1 MRLAKGRCLLHK
13 KDCEGALAE
22 FRTVLRSC
30 SDSVAFNGAV
40 HACLMLRRFP
50 EARLH
55 ARTALHALPGSSSAE
70 YLFGCVLFQTPG
82 ECTEEAERHMRRAL
96 QVDPGHREAALVI
109 VNMLQQRQDWD
120 SAVGLLRQQL
130 VLRPT
135 DALHVRLGQVFR
147 CAMALLTIS
156 SCVMPDAECLYT
168 VVSTNPHASC
178 FAA

>member
-1 MRLAKGRCLLHK
+1 MQVYWCRGLKYRPDHVGLRLAKGRCLLHK

-55 ARTALHALPGSSSAE
+55 ARTALHALPGSASAE

-82 ECTEEAERHMRRAL
+82 ESTEEAERHMRRAL
-96 QVDPGHREAALVI
+96 QLDPGHREAALVI
-109 VNMLQQRQDWD
+109 VNMLQQRQDWE

-147 CAMALLTIS
+147 Y
-156 SCVMPDAECLYT
+156 V
-168 VVSTNPHASC
+168 
-178 FAA
+178 